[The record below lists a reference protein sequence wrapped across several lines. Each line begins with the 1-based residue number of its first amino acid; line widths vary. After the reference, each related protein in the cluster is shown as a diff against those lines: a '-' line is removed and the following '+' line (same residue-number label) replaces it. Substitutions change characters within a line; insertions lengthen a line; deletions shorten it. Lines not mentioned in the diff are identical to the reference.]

1 MSREDMEVVAQ
12 SSCGPRV
19 EGQKDKVENVKRA
32 KRKPDVGVAE
42 DLLID
47 GPDEDTSR

>member
-12 SSCGPRV
+12 SSCDPRA

-32 KRKPDVGVAE
+32 KRKPDVGVAGN
-42 DLLID
+42 LLIHGTD
-47 GPDEDTSR
+47 KDASR